1 MPGDLPRPDVSVRR
15 WVLEKFDGDPPK
27 PGENKLPVEV
37 IEGGD
42 GLPTVVKRRDSSG
55 NLVPI
60 GKE

>member
-1 MPGDLPRPDVSVRR
+1 MSIDASRPKVSVRR
-15 WVLEKFDGDPPK
+15 WVLEKFDGDPPQ
-27 PGENKLPVEV
+27 PGEDKLPVEV